1 MLKIIT
7 VFIRLVRI
15 NFSCL
20 NTSKNLFFSY
30 KIPSFQRSR
39 KILIELSGHKGKE
52 YFSNLQTFAE
62 KLSKYF

>member
-30 KIPSFQRSR
+30 KISSFQRPV
-39 KILIELSGHKGKE
+39 KFLSNFRGHKGKE